1 MIFQIAQSLFDVVG
15 LVTVLDGGA
24 KDFSEPVERIL
35 IHVVDPHQL
44 LNGKVENGGV
54 FGGGKVFGRCRPHV
68 PLHVPHARDT
78 IVTFT

>member
-44 LNGKVENGGV
+44 LNISSVMEFQIILIINSASLSKIGHGFRK
-54 FGGGKVFGRCRPHV
+54 
-68 PLHVPHARDT
+68 
-78 IVTFT
+78 